1 MANAI
6 LNFHFDYLNT
16 SLTRNNILQNIV
28 KSFTFLVSNNCCT
41 RGSTSGLARFG
52 LESILT
58 IFCFIAKPFTYQ
70 CSHFKT
76 HTCPHILIKK
86 GFSCALFSSCV
97 IMITGRLNTM
107 NTMNRIMWTIV
118 IVMVIVIVIVTI
130 IVTWKAASE
139 LPS

>member
-1 MANAI
+1 M
-6 LNFHFDYLNT
+6 L
-16 SLTRNNILQNIV
+16 
-28 KSFTFLVSNNCCT
+28 
-41 RGSTSGLARFG
+41 
-52 LESILT
+52 
-58 IFCFIAKPFTYQ
+58 PF
-70 CSHFKT
+70 KNT

-86 GFSCALFSSCV
+86 GFSCALFSSCI

-118 IVMVIVIVIVTI
+118 IVMVIVIVNVTI